1 MTQDVQMRR
10 QDKEITERDTIERLL
25 DDALVLHLGLVDDG
39 RPYVVPLNFGRE
51 GDALYVHCAAQG
63 RKLRCLAA
71 QPAVCVAVERLDRVT
86 KGASACGEW
95 TSHYES
101 VIGFGT
107 ARVVD
112 DAAERE
118 RGLQA
123 IMAKYSGRRDWSF
136 KPEMLAKTV
145 VVRIDLEQITGKR
158 SPARPA

>member
-1 MTQDVQMRR
+1 MTQDAQMRR
-10 QDKEITERDTIERLL
+10 TDKEITDRGTLERLL

-51 GDALYVHCAAQG
+51 GDALYVHCAAEG

-71 QPAVCVAVERLDRVT
+71 QPAVCIEVERLDRVT
-86 KGASACGEW
+86 KGSSACGAW

-112 DAAERE
+112 GEAERD

-123 IMAKYSGRRDWSF
+123 IMAKYSGRGDWSF
-136 KPEMLAKTV
+136 KPETLAKTV
-145 VVRIDLEQITGKR
+145 VVRIDLERLTGKR
-158 SPARPA
+158 SPAQPA

>member
-1 MTQDVQMRR
+1 MAEHAGMRR
-10 QDKEITERDTIERLL
+10 TDKEITDRGVLERLL

-51 GDALYVHCAAQG
+51 GEALYVHCAAEG
-63 RKLRCLAA
+63 RKLRCLSA
-71 QPAVCVAVERLDRVT
+71 QPHVCVEVERLDRVT
-86 KGASACGEW
+86 KGPSACGQW

-107 ARVVD
+107 AHVVAD
-112 DAAERE
+112 EAERE

-145 VVRIDLEQITGKR
+145 VVRVDLEELTGKR
-158 SPARPA
+158 SPAPQA

>member
-1 MTQDVQMRR
+1 MSKGAQMRR
-10 QDKEITERDTIERLL
+10 ADKEITDRSELERLL
-25 DDALVLHLGLVDDG
+25 DDAFVLHLGLVDDG

-51 GDALYVHCAAQG
+51 GDALYVHGAAEG

-71 QPAVCVAVERLDRVT
+71 QPAVCVEVERLIRIT
-86 KGASACGEW
+86 KGETACGEW

-107 ARVVD
+107 AHVLAD
-112 DAAERE
+112 EAERE

-136 KPEMLAKTV
+136 KPETLAKTI
-145 VVRIDLEQITGKR
+145 VVRIDLERLTGKR